1 MVEFR
6 RSEPGGTPG
15 LGNSANTV
23 TPLGSRK
30 HKKPLKKQTKK
41 QLRELRNLRFAR
53 RQRSRDFLLADAR
66 SFLQGLEADPS
77 ELARV
82 APRPAKCGLAAA
94 AMVSVHMG
102 AGGSFAR
109 YCGLQSCAS
118 IWSCPTCS
126 AIIRARRAEEIQH
139 AADWWE
145 HEKHGSFLFAS
156 FTLRH
161 FREDWLGD
169 SLDVLLEAFRRLT
182 RGAPWKRFTERYGIR
197 HQIKAVEVTL
207 SWRNGWHPHLHV
219 LWFTDAPLSRAA
231 MKAAR
236 DWLSSRWQT
245 MVVKLGGRMPS
256 KSRGVDVR
264 AVQDGHIIG
273 GYIGKLQEHDEAEPG
288 KFRVGLEMARIDSK
302 KGRFESMV
310 PFNLLED
317 TSGLTEQQAA
327 QISDWWCEFV
337 DATRGRRATT
347 WSRGLKDECGLNDQ
361 SDEEIL
367 EAEEASADYDDCV
380 LMIHAKDWRK
390 IVHRPNLVTRVLDLV
405 ELGRADDVGDFVPIL
420 LPQKRAA

>member
-41 QLRELRNLRFAR
+41 QLRELRNLRYER
-53 RQRSRDFLLADAR
+53 RQRSRNMLLAEAR
-66 SFLQGLEADPS
+66 EFLTVMGIDPA
-77 ELARV
+77 ELASIT
-82 APRPAKCGLAAA
+82 ARPAKCGLAAA
-94 AMVSVHMG
+94 SLVSVHMG
-102 AGGSFAR
+102 EGGSFAR

-139 AADWWE
+139 AADCWE
-145 HEKHGSFLFAS
+145 HEQGGSFLFAS

-161 FREDWLGD
+161 FKEDALSD
-169 SLDVLLEAFRRLT
+169 SLDVLLEAFRRVT
-182 RGAPWKRFTERYGIR
+182 RGAPWKRFCERYGIR

-219 LWFTDAPLSRAA
+219 LWFTDAPLSRAG

-236 DWLSSRWQT
+236 DWLTSRWQT

-256 KSRGVDVR
+256 KTRGCDVR
-264 AVQDGHIIG
+264 AVQDGHVVG
-273 GYIGKLQEHDEAEPG
+273 GYIGKLQEHDGEPG
-288 KFRVGLEMARIDSK
+288 KFKVGLEMARIDSK
-302 KGRFESMV
+302 KGRADSMV
-310 PFNLLED
+310 PFNLLD
-317 TSGLTEQQAA
+317 DLDGLDADQCEQVAE
-327 QISDWWCEFV
+327 WWCEFV
-337 DATRGRRATT
+337 GATRGRRATT
-347 WSRGLKDECGLNDQ
+347 WSRGLKEECGLNDE
-361 SDEEIL
+361 SDEEII
-367 EAEEASADYDDCV
+367 EAEETAAEQDDCV
-380 LMIHAKDWRK
+380 LMIQAKDWRK
-390 IVHRPNLVTRVLDLV
+390 IAHRPNLVTRVLDLV

-420 LPQKRAA
+420 LPKRR